1 MRSLRFLP
9 VLLAT
14 ALSMACGAP
23 ADSNLSGDT
32 DELSDATVS
41 MEMVRKNPALA
52 PGVAVPERT
61 VVKGHKA
68 PVNEAV
74 TPTHQ
79 SLWNPSAP
87 GNAWLIDAANLGQF
101 TNLTDPK
108 MDVDGAKIGSYMR
121 LPGDLFA
128 ADNQLKWD
136 NVQQGYLGDCYF
148 AASLAAVLLAD
159 KGGALTK
166 NMVVPVFASGSAGK
180 VVDYTVTFFQASGR
194 KVTVKVDP
202 DLPHKTAS
210 GHVMYMRS
218 TDTVEGYEEWAP
230 SLVEKGYATWHKS
243 YSAIG
248 GGGTAADAI
257 FALTGKVTR
266 SYYPAGSTTVA
277 AIEAAGKTSRAQVA
291 CTHGDHDGVNYDGTG
306 VYADH
311 CYTLRGVVRKAGK
324 VYIQLRNPWGP
335 IVSAV
340 EPTEPPDD
348 GVPDGLFDLE
358 YSKFTTLYASVDILP

>member
-9 VLLAT
+9 ALLAT

-23 ADSNLSGDT
+23 ADSALDGDT

-52 PGVAVPERT
+52 PTVAVPERT
-61 VVKGHKA
+61 AVKGRKPPMA
-68 PVNEAV
+68 DAFA
-74 TPTHQ
+74 PTHD
-79 SLWNPSAP
+79 SLWNPSLP

-101 TNLTDPK
+101 KDLTDPK
-108 MDVDGAKIGSYMR
+108 MDADGAKIGSYMR

-128 ADNQLKWD
+128 SDGQMKWD

-166 NMVVPVFASGSAGK
+166 NMIVPVVSGGK
-180 VVDYTVTFFQASGR
+180 VVDYQATFFQASGR

-210 GHVMYMRS
+210 SKVMYMRS
-218 TDTVEGYEEWAP
+218 TDTQPGYEEWAT

-266 SYYPAGSTTVA
+266 SYSPGGSTTVA

-291 CTHGDHDGVNYDGTG
+291 CTHGEHDGVNYDGTG

-358 YSKFTTLYASVDILP
+358 YSKFTTLYSSVDILP